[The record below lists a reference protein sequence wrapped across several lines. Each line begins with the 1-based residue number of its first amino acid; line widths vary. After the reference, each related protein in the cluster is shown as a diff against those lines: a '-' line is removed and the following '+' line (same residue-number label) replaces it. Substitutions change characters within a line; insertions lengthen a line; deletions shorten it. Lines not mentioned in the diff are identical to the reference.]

1 MKKYLNK
8 EDIKTFFKYGYMEF
22 EFKQAT
28 CYYFIFE
35 FPISTLLFW
44 LIYLLKK

>member
-22 EFKQAT
+22 EFKQAMF
-28 CYYFIFE
+28 YYWIFE
-35 FPISTLLFW
+35 FPIATILFW
-44 LIYLLKK
+44 VIYLIKE

>member
-22 EFKQAT
+22 EFKQAMF
-28 CYYFIFE
+28 YY
-35 FPISTLLFW
+35 FPISTILFW
-44 LIYLLKK
+44 LLYLIKE